1 MFDATIRVLR
11 REWGRICRY
20 PVYIALMVILPA
32 VSFAFFAVLFSAGVA
47 TDIPIAVV
55 DMDKTPTSRTVI
67 SMIDATP
74 SALVAYQVPDM
85 AEGERMVRE
94 GKVLGVVYIPTDFEK
109 DIMSNTRTSVA
120 AYLSGLNITAN
131 GLLSKDIQTT
141 VTTFSSGI
149 QLQVLMKNGLSEKQA
164 MAQVLPVYFDRHIL
178 FNPYVNYGYYL
189 LPSFLPMMLMIFSLV
204 LTVYSIG
211 SELKNYS
218 AGEWF
223 NTAGGSTGAALVGKL
238 LPYTAAMFGMA
249 LLMNTIMYK
258 WIGVPL
264 NGSIVVLTVAAFL
277 FILAYQSIGILII
290 TVLSNLRMSLSI
302 GGGYSVLAFTFSG
315 LTFPRMA
322 MDPLLRI
329 LSYIFPF
336 TLYTDIFIDQAMRGA
351 PVIYSIRY
359 MGLLCLFIVL
369 PMLCLPRLKKIATHS
384 EYWGKL

>member
-1 MFDATIRVLR
+1 MFENTARVLIRECR
-11 REWGRICRY
+11 RILRY
-20 PVYIALMVILPA
+20 PVYLTLMVILPTI
-32 VSFAFFAVLFSAGVA
+32 SFAFFAVLFSEGVA

-55 DMDKTPTSRTVI
+55 DMDKTPTSRTLV
-67 SMIDATP
+67 SMINDTP
-74 SALVAYQVPDM
+74 SAIVAYGAADM

-94 GKVLGVVYIPTDFEK
+94 GKVLGVVYVPPYFEK
-109 DIMSNTRTSVA
+109 DIMSNTRTGVA
-120 AYLSGLNITAN
+120 VYISGLNITAN
-131 GLLSKDIQTT
+131 GLLGKDIQTA

-149 QLQVLMKNGLSEKQA
+149 QLQVLMKNGLSEKEA

-189 LPSFLPMMLMIFSLV
+189 LPSFLPMMLMIFSV
-204 LTVYSIG
+204 MLTIFAIG
-211 SELKNYS
+211 SELKNYT

-223 NTAGGSTGAALVGKL
+223 AVAGGNTGAALFGKMI
-238 LPYTAAMFGMA
+238 PYTISMFFMA

-264 NGSIVVLTVAAFL
+264 NGNIFALTVGAFL
-277 FILAYQSIGILII
+277 LILAYQSIAVLIV
-290 TVLSNLRMSLSI
+290 TVLANLRMSLSI

-322 MDPLLRI
+322 MSPLLQK

-336 TLYTDIFIDQAMRGA
+336 TFYTDIFIDQAMRGA
-351 PVIYSIRY
+351 PVIYSLGY
-359 MGLLCLFIVL
+359 MGWLTLFILL
-369 PMLCLPRLKKIATHS
+369 PMLCLPRLKKIASHS